1 MGFFSKI
8 RFDGYYSSTDES
20 ERHEEFLR
28 FYSDGSIV
36 MEFTTNVGQSRVMN
50 SLTVGYANSLG
61 SYSISG
67 DTISINLEAQDGD
80 GGIIPGYGESLYG
93 VIVSDREFTATRSS
107 FRHPSKSQSRFFVF
121 TPYRWSSR

>member
-1 MGFFSKI
+1 MGLFSKI

-20 ERHEEFLR
+20 ECHEEFLR
-28 FYSDGSIV
+28 FYSDGSVV
-36 MEFTTNVGQSRVMN
+36 MEFTTNIGQSKAMN
-50 SLTVGYANSLG
+50 SLTVQHANSLG

-80 GGIIPGYGESLYG
+80 GGTLPGYGESLYG
-93 VIVSDREFTATRSS
+93 AIVSDREFAATRSS
-107 FRHPSKSQSRFFVF
+107 FRHPNKSQSRFFVF